1 MDPVIR
7 RGDNVGSGT
16 VCRTSVLVTSRMTGS
31 KILNKTEMKN
41 LLIVE
46 SPAKAKTIG
55 KYLGKDYEVLAS
67 FGHIRDLP
75 SKDGSV
81 EPDNNFAMH
90 YQVAVKSS
98 KHVKEIVDKAKNCG
112 KLILAPDPDR
122 EGESIAWHILE
133 VLKAKKAIKSTTKV
147 ERVVFNAI
155 TKNSILE
162 AIKKPREID
171 MDLVNAQQ
179 ARRALDYLV
188 GFTLSPVLW
197 RKLPGSRSA
206 GRVQSVALRLICD
219 REDEIDAFKS
229 EEYWDVK
236 LDLESSKNV
245 AFQASLSEIEGK
257 KLERFSI
264 ITQAQAGNIKKLL
277 EAKKY
282 QVAAITKKQAKRR
295 SNPPF
300 TTSSLQQ
307 EAARKLGFGASR
319 TMMIAQKLYEG
330 IEIDGTA
337 QGLITYMRTDSVA
350 TTPEA
355 ITAVREKINA
365 LYGDKYLPEVPN
377 VFKSKVK
384 NAQEAHEAIRPT
396 DFSLSPDKVRRYLD
410 DAQFALYDLVWK
422 RMLASQMA
430 DVIFDQVVADIVTIP
445 AYAKARATGS
455 TIRFDGFYKVYRE
468 DRDDNETD
476 EDDSKQNLPELSEK
490 ENLGLIEVKPQQH
503 FTEPPPRYSEASLVK
518 KMEEL
523 GIGRPSTYAA
533 IISVLQDRGYVKLDK
548 KRFFPEE
555 RGRIVTT
562 FLKEF
567 FAKYVEFDY
576 TAGLEDELDII
587 SNGKMDWKIFLKK
600 FWKDFNGNI
609 GEVSEKPFSEVL
621 EILNQKVGDHIFG
634 RDEHGHLKD
643 TCPTCSTGKLG
654 LRLGKF
660 GAFVGCSNYPEC
672 KHTMQLFEKDGDDG
686 EEGGKKPP
694 FEPRSLGKDP
704 KTGFEVMVKIGPYG
718 PYLELIG
725 SEIVA
730 EVKEEEKAEVA
741 EEKPAK
747 KTKAGKESKAKPK
760 KEKAPKKPKKAKE
773 KKPKRISIPKNLDPN
788 TIDLKAATDLLS
800 LPREI
805 GIHPETGLKIVA
817 NIGPFGPY
825 LLHDKVFSSVKEDNI
840 LEIGLNRAI
849 DIMTSAAEKRAANG
863 GKRRGRFA
871 KKKTK

>member
-1 MDPVIR
+1 
-7 RGDNVGSGT
+7 
-16 VCRTSVLVTSRMTGS
+16 
-31 KILNKTEMKN
+31 MKN

-67 FGHIRDLP
+67 FGHVRDLP
-75 SKDGSV
+75 SKEGSV
-81 EPDNNFAMH
+81 DTKNDFAMK
-90 YQVAVKSS
+90 YEVSAKAAKNVKA
-98 KHVKEIVDKAKNCG
+98 IVDAAKSCQ

-122 EGESIAWHILE
+122 EGESIAWHVLE
-133 VLKAKKAIKSTTKV
+133 VLKGKKAIKASTKV

-155 TKNSILE
+155 TKNSIIE
-162 AIKKPREID
+162 AIKNPRDID

-219 REDEIDAFKS
+219 REEEIEAFKS

-236 LDLESSKNV
+236 IDLETAKNEQ
-245 AFQASLSEIEGK
+245 FQANLVELNGK
-257 KLERFSI
+257 KLEKFSI
-264 ITQAQAGNIKKLL
+264 INEAQAGDIKKLL
-277 EAKKY
+277 AEKKY
-282 QVAAITKKQAKRR
+282 QVLSITKKQAKRR
-295 SNPPF
+295 SNAPF

-319 TMMIAQKLYEG
+319 TMMLAQRLYEG
-330 IEIDGTA
+330 VEIDGTA
-337 QGLITYMRTDSVA
+337 QGLITYMRTDSVDV
-350 TTPEA
+350 TPEA
-355 ITAVREKINA
+355 ISAVREKIVN
-365 LYGDKYLPEVPN
+365 LYGKNYIPDAPN

-396 DFSLSPDKVRRYLD
+396 DFSLSPDKVKKYLD
-410 DAQFALYDLVWK
+410 EAQFALYDLIWK

-430 DVIFDQVVADIVTIP
+430 DVIFDQVVAEIITIP
-445 AYAKARATGS
+445 SYAKARAVGS
-455 TIRFDGFYKVYRE
+455 TIKFDGFYKVYRE
-468 DRDDNETD
+468 DRDDNESD
-476 EDDSKQNLPELSEK
+476 EDDSKQILPDLTEK
-490 ENLGLIEVKPQQH
+490 ENLGLIDVKPQQH

-518 KMEEL
+518 KLEEL

-533 IISVLQDRGYVKLDK
+533 IISVLQDRGYVVLEK

-567 FAKYVEFDY
+567 FAKYVEYGY
-576 TAGLEDELDII
+576 TADLEDELDVI
-587 SNGKMDWKIFLKK
+587 SNGKLNWKIFLKK
-600 FWKDFNGNI
+600 FWKDFYTDTSA
-609 GEVSEKPFSEVL
+609 VMEKPFSEVL
-621 EILNQKVGDHIFG
+621 EVLNQKVGGHIFG
-634 RDEHGHLKD
+634 RDEKGVLKD
-643 TCPTCSTGKLG
+643 TCPTCGTGKLG

-660 GAFVGCSNYPEC
+660 GAFIGCSNYPEC
-672 KHTMQLFEKDGDDG
+672 KHTMQIFT
-686 EEGGKKPP
+686 EEGGGEDREIKPQ

-730 EVKEEEKAEVA
+730 EAKVEEKAEEVS
-741 EEKPAK
+741 EKK
-747 KTKAGKESKAKPK
+747 SKSKTKSAAKTK
-760 KEKAPKKPKKAKE
+760 TKKPKAAKA

-788 TIDLKAATDLLS
+788 TIDLKAAADLLS
-800 LPREI
+800 LPREV
-805 GIHPETGLKIVA
+805 GTHPETGMKIVA

-825 LLHDKVFSSVKEDNI
+825 LLHNKVFSSVKEDNI
-840 LEIGLNRAI
+840 LEIGLNRAVDVI
-849 DIMTSAAEKRAANG
+849 ASVAEKRAA
-863 GKRRGRFA
+863 GKGRRSFG
-871 KKKTK
+871 KKKKK

>member
-1 MDPVIR
+1 
-7 RGDNVGSGT
+7 
-16 VCRTSVLVTSRMTGS
+16 
-31 KILNKTEMKN
+31 MKN

-55 KYLGKDYEVLAS
+55 KYLGKDYEVIAS

-81 EPDNNFAMH
+81 EPNNDFAMH
-90 YQVAVKSS
+90 YEVSAKSS
-98 KHVKEIVDKAKNCG
+98 KHVKEIVDRAKSCG

-155 TKNSILE
+155 TKNSVIE

-236 LDLESSKNV
+236 IDLTNSQNI
-245 AFQASLSEIEGK
+245 AFQASLTELEGK

-264 ITQAQAGNIKKLL
+264 INQAQAGNIKKLL
-277 EAKKY
+277 ELKQY
-282 QVAAITKKQAKRR
+282 QVASIIKKQAKRR

-307 EAARKLGFGASR
+307 EAARKLGFSAKM
-319 TMMIAQKLYEG
+319 TMTIAQKLYEG
-330 IEIDGTA
+330 VEIDGSA

-355 ITAVREKINA
+355 ITAVREKITN

-396 DFSLSPDKVRRYLD
+396 DFSLSPDKVKKYLD
-410 DAQFALYDLVWK
+410 EAQFALYDLVWK

-430 DVIFDQVVADIVTIP
+430 DVIFDQVLAEIVTIP
-445 AYAKARATGS
+445 AYAKARANGS

-468 DRDDNETD
+468 DLDDNEKGED
-476 EDDSKQNLPELSEK
+476 ESKQNLPELKEQEK
-490 ENLGLIEVKPQQH
+490 LGLIEVKPQQH

-523 GIGRPSTYAA
+523 GIGRPSTYAS
-533 IISVLQDRGYVKLDK
+533 IISVLQDRGYVRLDK

-609 GEVSEKPFSEVL
+609 SEVSEKAFSEVL

-634 RDEHGHLKD
+634 RDEQGHLKD
-643 TCPTCSTGKLG
+643 SCPTCGTGKLS

-660 GAFVGCSNYPEC
+660 GAFVGCSNYPDC
-672 KHTMQLFEKDGDDG
+672 KHTMQLFEKDGFEGEDG
-686 EEGGKKPP
+686 VRKPQ

-730 EVKEEEKAEVA
+730 EVKEEEKVEV
-741 EEKPAK
+741 EEKTAKKTTKKTTKKPAK
-747 KTKAGKESKAKPK
+747 KPAKAKK
-760 KEKAPKKPKKAKE
+760 VKE

-788 TIDLKAATDLLS
+788 LIDLKAATDLLS
-800 LPREI
+800 LPREV

-825 LLHDKVFSSVKEDNI
+825 LLHDKKFTSVKEDNI

-849 DIMTSAAEKRAANG
+849 DVMATAAAKSAAG
-863 GKRRGRFA
+863 GGRRRGGGRFG
-871 KKKTK
+871 KKKAK

>member
-1 MDPVIR
+1 
-7 RGDNVGSGT
+7 
-16 VCRTSVLVTSRMTGS
+16 
-31 KILNKTEMKN
+31 MKN

-75 SKDGSV
+75 SKEGSV
-81 EPDNNFAMH
+81 DPKNDFAML
-90 YQVAVKSS
+90 YEVSSKSS
-98 KHVKEIVDKAKNCG
+98 KNVKAIVDSAKTCQ
-112 KLILAPDPDR
+112 KIILAPDPDR

-133 VLKAKKAIKSTTKV
+133 VLKQKKALKAGTKV

-155 TKNSILE
+155 TKNSIIE
-162 AIKKPREID
+162 AIKNPRDID
-171 MDLVNAQQ
+171 MDLVDAQQ

-219 REDEIDAFKS
+219 REDEIDAFRS
-229 EEYWDVK
+229 EEYWDIK
-236 LDLESSKNV
+236 LDLQNAANV
-245 AFQASLSEIEGK
+245 DFQASLTEINGK

-264 ITQAQAGNIKKLL
+264 VTETQAGDIKKLL
-277 EAKKY
+277 AEKKY
-282 QVAAITKKQAKRR
+282 QVLSVTKKQAKRR

-300 TTSSLQQ
+300 TTSSIQQ
-307 EAARKLGFGASR
+307 EAARKLGFSASR
-319 TMMIAQKLYEG
+319 TMTIAQRLYEG

-337 QGLITYMRTDSVA
+337 QGLITYMRTDSTSV
-350 TTPEA
+350 TPEA
-355 ITAVREKINA
+355 ITAVREKIND
-365 LYGDKYLPEVPN
+365 LYGKDYLPEVPN
-377 VFKSKVK
+377 IFKSKVK

-396 DFSLSPDKVRRYLD
+396 DFSLSPDKVKKYLD
-410 DAQFALYDLVWK
+410 EGQFALYDLVWK

-430 DVIFDQVVADIVTIP
+430 DVVFDQVLAEIVTIP
-445 AYAKARATGS
+445 SYAKARASGS
-455 TIRFDGFYKVYRE
+455 TVRFDGFYKVYRE
-468 DRDDNETD
+468 DRDDNEVD
-476 EDDSKQNLPELSEK
+476 EDDSKQNLPELKEK

-548 KRFFPEE
+548 RRFFPEQ

-576 TAGLEDELDII
+576 TANLEDELDII
-587 SNGKMDWKIFLKK
+587 SNGKMEWKAFLKK
-600 FWKDFNGNI
+600 FWKDFSKSTS
-609 GEVSEKPFSEVL
+609 EVSEKPFGDVLEVL
-621 EILNQKVGDHIFG
+621 NKKVGGQILGF
-634 RDEHGHLKD
+634 DEKGILKD
-643 TCPTCSTGKLG
+643 TCPTCGTGKLG

-660 GAFVGCSNYPEC
+660 GAFIGCSNYPEC
-672 KHTMQLFEKDGDDG
+672 KHTMQLFEKDGEEGEDG
-686 EEGGKKPP
+686 ERKPQ

-725 SEIVA
+725 SEV
-730 EVKEEEKAEVA
+730 VA
-741 EEKPAK
+741 EEKAAAKEKEKEEKAAK
-747 KTKAGKESKAKPK
+747 KTTKKKAPAKPK
-760 KEKAPKKPKKAKE
+760 KEKKAKA
-773 KKPKRISIPKNLDPN
+773 KKPKRISIPKNMDPN
-788 TIDLKAATDLLS
+788 TIDLKAATDLLT
-800 LPREI
+800 LPREV
-805 GIHPETGLKIVA
+805 GTHPETGEKIVA

-825 LLHDKVFSSVKEDNI
+825 LLHDKKFTSIPKDENV
-840 LEIGLNRAI
+840 LEIGLNRAVDVI
-849 DIMTSAAEKRAANG
+849 ATAAEKKAAG
-863 GKRRGRFA
+863 GGRRGRFS
-871 KKKTK
+871 KKVKK

>member
-1 MDPVIR
+1 
-7 RGDNVGSGT
+7 
-16 VCRTSVLVTSRMTGS
+16 
-31 KILNKTEMKN
+31 MKN

-75 SKDGSV
+75 SKEGSV
-81 EPDNNFAMH
+81 DPKNDFAML
-90 YQVAVKSS
+90 YEVSSKSS
-98 KHVKEIVDKAKNCG
+98 KNVKAIVDSAKICQ
-112 KLILAPDPDR
+112 KIILAPDPDR

-133 VLKAKKAIKSTTKV
+133 VLKQKKALKAGTKV

-155 TKNSILE
+155 TKNSVIE
-162 AIKKPREID
+162 AIKNPRDID
-171 MDLVNAQQ
+171 MDLVDAQQ

-229 EEYWDVK
+229 EEYWDIK
-236 LDLESSKNV
+236 LDLQNAANV
-245 AFQASLSEIEGK
+245 DFQASLTEINGK

-264 ITQAQAGNIKKLL
+264 VTESEAGNIRKLL
-277 EAKKY
+277 EEKKY
-282 QVAAITKKQAKRR
+282 QVLSVTKKQAKRR

-300 TTSSLQQ
+300 TTSSIQQ
-307 EAARKLGFGASR
+307 EAARKLGFSASR
-319 TMMIAQKLYEG
+319 TMTIAQRLYEG

-337 QGLITYMRTDSVA
+337 QGLITYMRTDSTSVTA
-350 TTPEA
+350 EA
-355 ITAVREKINA
+355 ITAVREKIND
-365 LYGDKYLPEVPN
+365 LYGKNYLPEVPN
-377 VFKSKVK
+377 IFKSKVK

-396 DFSLSPDKVRRYLD
+396 DFSLSPDKVKKYLD
-410 DAQFALYDLVWK
+410 DGQFALYDLVWK

-430 DVIFDQVVADIVTIP
+430 DVVFDQVLAEIVTIP
-445 AYAKARATGS
+445 SYAKARATGS
-455 TIRFDGFYKVYRE
+455 TVRFDGFYKVYRE
-468 DRDDNETD
+468 DRDDNEVD
-476 EDDSKQNLPELSEK
+476 EDDSKQNLPELKEK

-533 IISVLQDRGYVKLDK
+533 TISVLQDRGYVKLDK
-548 KRFFPEE
+548 RRFFPEQ

-576 TAGLEDELDII
+576 TANLEDELDII
-587 SNGKMDWKIFLKK
+587 SNGKMEWKAFLKK
-600 FWKDFNGNI
+600 FWKDFSKSTS
-609 GEVSEKPFSEVL
+609 EVSEKPFGDVLEVL
-621 EILNQKVGDHIFG
+621 NKKVGGQILGF
-634 RDEHGHLKD
+634 DEKGVLKD
-643 TCPTCSTGKLG
+643 ACPTCGTGKLG

-660 GAFVGCSNYPEC
+660 GAFIGCSNYPEC
-672 KHTMQLFEKDGDDG
+672 KHTMQLFEKDGEEGEDG
-686 EEGGKKPP
+686 ERKPQ

-725 SEIVA
+725 SEIIA
-730 EVKEEEKAEVA
+730 EEKAAAKEKEK
-741 EEKPAK
+741 EEKAAK
-747 KTKAGKESKAKPK
+747 KTTKKKTAVKPK
-760 KEKAPKKPKKAKE
+760 KEKKAQA
-773 KKPKRISIPKNLDPN
+773 KKPKRISIPKNMDPN
-788 TIDLKAATDLLS
+788 TIDLKAATDLLT
-800 LPREI
+800 LPREV
-805 GIHPETGLKIVA
+805 GTHPETGEKIVA

-825 LLHDKVFSSVKEDNI
+825 LLHDKKFTSIPKDENV
-840 LEIGLNRAI
+840 LEIGLNRAVDVI
-849 DIMTSAAEKRAANG
+849 ATAAEKKAAG
-863 GKRRGRFA
+863 GGRRGRFSKKA
-871 KKKTK
+871 KK

>member
-1 MDPVIR
+1 
-7 RGDNVGSGT
+7 
-16 VCRTSVLVTSRMTGS
+16 
-31 KILNKTEMKN
+31 MKN

-81 EPDNNFAMH
+81 EPNKDFAMH
-90 YQVAVKSS
+90 YQVSAKSS
-98 KHVKEIVDKAKNCG
+98 KHVKDIVDKAKNCA

-122 EGESIAWHILE
+122 EGESIAWHVLE
-133 VLKAKKAIKSTTKV
+133 VLKAKKAIKAATKV

-155 TKNSILE
+155 TKNSIVE

-219 REDEIDAFKS
+219 REDEIENFKS
-229 EEYWDVK
+229 EEYWDIK
-236 LDLESSKNV
+236 LDLQNAGQSE
-245 AFQASLSEIEGK
+245 FQATVFEIEGK
-257 KLERFSI
+257 KLEKFSI
-264 ITQAQAGNIKKLL
+264 VTEKQAGDIKKLL
-277 EAKKY
+277 ADKKY
-282 QVAAITKKQAKRR
+282 QVLSITKKQAKRR
-295 SNPPF
+295 PQAPF

-319 TMMIAQKLYEG
+319 TMMVAQKLYEG
-330 IEIDGTA
+330 VEIDGSA
-337 QGLITYMRTDSVA
+337 QGLITYMRTDSVDL
-350 TTPEA
+350 TPEA
-355 ITAVREKINA
+355 IVSVREKINS
-365 LYGDKYLPEVPN
+365 LYGKNYLPDAAN

-396 DFSLSPDKVRRYLD
+396 DFSLTPDKVRRYLD

-422 RMLASQMA
+422 RTLASQMA
-430 DVIFDQVVADIVTIP
+430 DVIFDQVIVEIATIP
-445 AYAKARATGS
+445 TYAKAKAVGS
-455 TIRFDGFYKVYRE
+455 TVKFDGFYRVYKE
-468 DRDDNETD
+468 DRDDEAAD
-476 EDDSKQNLPELSEK
+476 EDENGQALPELKEK
-490 ENLGLIEVKPQQH
+490 EALDLLDVKPQQH

-567 FAKYVEFDY
+567 FAKYVEFGY
-576 TAGLEDELDII
+576 TADLEDELDVI
-587 SNGKMDWKIFLKK
+587 SNGKMNWKNFLKK

-609 GEVSEKPFSEVL
+609 GEVMEKPFPEVL
-621 EILNQKVGDHIFG
+621 EVLNQKVCDHILG
-634 RDEHGHLKD
+634 RDENGNLKD
-643 TCPTCSTGKLG
+643 ECPTCKKGKLG

-660 GAFVGCSNYPEC
+660 GAFIGCSNYPDC
-672 KHTMQLFEKDGDDG
+672 KHTMQLFKEGDESDGDG
-686 EEGGKKPP
+686 ENKKAA
-694 FEPRSLGKDP
+694 FEPRNLGKDP

-718 PYLELIG
+718 PYLELAG
-725 SEIVA
+725 SELA
-730 EVKEEEKAEVA
+730 EEKVEEE

-747 KTKAGKESKAKPK
+747 KGAKKSTTKTKKAAKETKA
-760 KEKAPKKPKKAKE
+760 KKPKV
-773 KKPKRISIPKNLDPN
+773 KKPKRISIPKTMDPAN
-788 TIDLKAATDLLS
+788 IDLKAATDLLS
-800 LPREI
+800 LPREV

-825 LLHDKVFSSVKEDNI
+825 LLHDKVFTSVKDDSI
-840 LEIGLNRAI
+840 LTIGLNRAI
-849 DIMTSAAEKRAANG
+849 DLMIAAAEKKAAG
-863 GKRRGRFA
+863 GGRRGGGRFA
-871 KKKTK
+871 RKKRS

>member
-1 MDPVIR
+1 
-7 RGDNVGSGT
+7 
-16 VCRTSVLVTSRMTGS
+16 
-31 KILNKTEMKN
+31 MKN

-55 KYLGKDYEVLAS
+55 KYLGKDYEVVAS

-75 SKDGSV
+75 SKEGSV
-81 EPDNNFAMH
+81 ETANDFFMH
-90 YQVAVKSS
+90 YEVSSKSF
-98 KHVKEIVDKAKNCG
+98 KHVKDIVDKAKLCS
-112 KLILAPDPDR
+112 KIILAPDPDR
-122 EGESIAWHILE
+122 EGEAIAWHILE
-133 VLKAKKAIKSTTKV
+133 VLKQKKALKATTKI

-155 TKNSILE
+155 TKNSIVE
-162 AIKKPREID
+162 AIKNPRAID

-197 RKLPGSRSA
+197 RKLPGSKSA

-236 LDLESSKNV
+236 LDLKSAKNID
-245 AFQASLSEIEGK
+245 FQASVVEIEGK

-264 ITQAQAGNIKKLL
+264 VNADQAAAIKKLL
-277 EAKKY
+277 ESKQY
-282 QVAAITKKQAKRR
+282 QVLKITKKQAKRR

-300 TTSSLQQ
+300 TTSSMQQ
-307 EAARKLGFGASR
+307 EAARKLGFSASR
-319 TMMIAQKLYEG
+319 TMMTAQRLYEG
-330 IEIDGTA
+330 IEIDGVA

-365 LYGDKYLPEVPN
+365 LYGKDYLPDAPN

-396 DFSLSPDKVRRYLD
+396 DFSLTPDKVKKYLD
-410 DAQFALYDLVWK
+410 ESQFELYDLIWK
-422 RMLASQMA
+422 RMLASQMS

-445 AYAKARATGS
+445 NYAKARATGS
-455 TIRFDGFYKVYRE
+455 TIRFDGFYKVYKE
-468 DRDDNETD
+468 DRDDNEVD

-490 ENLGLIEVKPQQH
+490 EALGLLDVKPIQH

-523 GIGRPSTYAA
+523 GIGRPSTYAS
-533 IISVLQDRGYVKLDK
+533 IISVLQDRGYVKLEK

-576 TAGLEDELDII
+576 TANLEDELDII
-587 SNGKMDWKIFLKK
+587 SNGKMEWKSFLKK
-600 FWKDFNGNI
+600 FWTDFSKSTS
-609 GEVSEKPFSEVL
+609 EVSEKPFGEVL
-621 EILNQKVGDHIFG
+621 EVLNQKVGAHIFG
-634 RDEHGHLKD
+634 FDEKGELKNS
-643 TCPTCSTGKLG
+643 CPTCANGKLG

-672 KHTMQLFEKDGDDG
+672 KHTMQIFEKDGEEG
-686 EEGGKKPP
+686 EGGKERKPQ

-725 SEIVA
+725 SELEVA
-730 EVKEEEKAEVA
+730 APEPEVVKEE
-741 EEKPAK
+741 KPEK
-747 KTKAGKESKAKPK
+747 KTKGKAKVAKKPAKPK
-760 KEKAPKKPKKAKE
+760 KPKV

-788 TIDLKAATDLLS
+788 LIDLKAAADLLS
-800 LPREI
+800 LPREV
-805 GIHPETGLKIVA
+805 GIHPETGQKIVA

-825 LLHDKVFSSVKEDNI
+825 LLHDKVFSSVKDDNI
-840 LEIGLNRAI
+840 LEIGLNRAVDVI
-849 DIMTSAAEKRAANG
+849 ATAAEKRASSNKKG
-863 GKRRGRFA
+863 FTRKKKVKA
-871 KKKTK
+871 KK

>member
-1 MDPVIR
+1 MFAA
-7 RGDNVGSGT
+7 
-16 VCRTSVLVTSRMTGS
+16 TSNFQ
-31 KILNKTEMKN
+31 KMKN

-67 FGHIRDLP
+67 FGHVRDLP
-75 SKDGSV
+75 SKEGSV
-81 EPDNNFAMH
+81 DTKNDFAMK
-90 YQVAVKSS
+90 YEVSAKAAKNVKA
-98 KHVKEIVDKAKNCG
+98 IVDAAKSCQ

-122 EGESIAWHILE
+122 EGESIAWHVLE
-133 VLKAKKAIKSTTKV
+133 VLKGKKAIKASTKV

-155 TKNSILE
+155 TKNSIIE
-162 AIKKPREID
+162 AIKNPRDID

-219 REDEIDAFKS
+219 REEEIEAFKS
-229 EEYWDVK
+229 EEYWDIK
-236 LDLESSKNV
+236 IDLETAKNQQ
-245 AFQASLSEIEGK
+245 FQANLVELNGK
-257 KLERFSI
+257 KLEKFSI
-264 ITQAQAGNIKKLL
+264 INEAQAGDIKKLL
-277 EAKKY
+277 AEKKY
-282 QVAAITKKQAKRR
+282 QVLSITKKQAKRR
-295 SNPPF
+295 SNAPF

-319 TMMIAQKLYEG
+319 TMMLAQRLYEG
-330 IEIDGTA
+330 VEIDGTA
-337 QGLITYMRTDSVA
+337 QGLITYMRTDSVDV
-350 TTPEA
+350 TPEA
-355 ITAVREKINA
+355 ISAVREKIVN
-365 LYGDKYLPEVPN
+365 LYGKNYIPDVPN

-396 DFSLSPDKVRRYLD
+396 DFSLSPDKVKKYLD
-410 DAQFALYDLVWK
+410 EAQFALYDLIWK

-430 DVIFDQVVADIVTIP
+430 DVIFDQVVAEIITIP
-445 AYAKARATGS
+445 SYAKARAVGS
-455 TIRFDGFYKVYRE
+455 TIKFDGFYKVYRE
-468 DRDDNETD
+468 DRDDNESD
-476 EDDSKQNLPELSEK
+476 EDDSKQILPDLAEK
-490 ENLGLIEVKPQQH
+490 ENLGLIDVKPQQH

-518 KMEEL
+518 KLEEL

-533 IISVLQDRGYVKLDK
+533 IISVLQDRGYVVLEK

-567 FAKYVEFDY
+567 FAKYVEYGY
-576 TAGLEDELDII
+576 TADLEDELDVI
-587 SNGKMDWKIFLKK
+587 SNGKLNWKIFLKK
-600 FWKDFNGNI
+600 FWKDFYTDTSA
-609 GEVSEKPFSEVL
+609 VMEKPFSEVL
-621 EILNQKVGDHIFG
+621 EVLNQKVGGHIFG
-634 RDEHGHLKD
+634 RDEKGALKD
-643 TCPTCSTGKLG
+643 TCPTCGTGKLG

-660 GAFVGCSNYPEC
+660 GAFIGCSNYPEC
-672 KHTMQLFEKDGDDG
+672 KHTMQIFT
-686 EEGGKKPP
+686 EEGGGEDREIKPQ

-730 EVKEEEKAEVA
+730 EAKVEEKAEEVS
-741 EEKPAK
+741 EKK
-747 KTKAGKESKAKPK
+747 SKSKTKSAAKTK
-760 KEKAPKKPKKAKE
+760 TKKPKAAKA

-788 TIDLKAATDLLS
+788 TIDLKAAADLLS
-800 LPREI
+800 LPREV
-805 GIHPETGLKIVA
+805 GTHPETGMKIVA

-825 LLHDKVFSSVKEDNI
+825 LLHNKVFSSVKEDNI
-840 LEIGLNRAI
+840 LEIGLNRAVDVI
-849 DIMTSAAEKRAANG
+849 ASVAEKRAA
-863 GKRRGRFA
+863 GKGRRSFG
-871 KKKTK
+871 KKKKK